1 MATKETIIIPEEK
14 IIRIVFDLAVRLSST
29 DNLYLP
35 PIVLSVLENITDPEV
50 SFKDL
55 EPAQQVIVLN
65 FIIEMLPQLDTS
77 TYQTE

>member
-14 IIRIVFDLAVRLSST
+14 IIRIVFDLAVRLRST

-35 PIVLSVLENITDPEV
+35 QIVLSVLENIKDPDI

-55 EPAQQVIVLN
+55 EPAQQIIVLN

>member
-14 IIRIVFDLAVRLSST
+14 IIRIVFDLAVRLRST

-35 PIVLSVLENITDPEV
+35 PIVLSVLENITDPDV

-55 EPAQQVIVLN
+55 EPPQQIMILN
-65 FIIEMLPQLDTS
+65 FILEMLPQLDTS